1 MDMYVGIDV
10 GKAML
15 DVAISGESRVRR
27 FPNTPAG
34 WADLRALLAH
44 ARQPCIV
51 LEATGRYHEGVTAAL
66 AAAGTPV
73 TVANPLHTAAF
84 RLSEAQLAKTDA
96 IDAKVLE
103 AFAAQKQPAPTPLPD
118 PVQRHV
124 RDLVRT
130 RDDLVKA
137 QTQLTLQASEAP
149 AGTVAYYAALRDPL
163 AEQLARLEQE
173 IAAHIAAHPA
183 LAERAALLQ
192 TVPGLG
198 PVSAASLL
206 GELPELGTLSR
217 RQIASLGG
225 LAPRNRQSGK
235 QAHRPTVRGGRAMI
249 RRTLYLVAAGAT
261 MTRRTGQC
269 ARGAESIRGRYDA
282 LLDRGKPLK
291 VARIAVARWLLT
303 ILNVMVREGLRW
315 EQTRAAQGGGVTG

>member
-1 MDMYVGIDV
+1 MDVFVGIDV

-34 WADLRALLAH
+34 WVELSAALAH
-44 ARQPCIV
+44 ANQPCIV
-51 LEATGRYHEGVTAAL
+51 LEATGRHHEGVTAAL

-96 IDAKVLE
+96 IDARVLE
-103 AFAAQKQPAPTPLPD
+103 AFAAQKRPVPTPLPD
-118 PVQRHV
+118 PVQRHL

-130 RDDLVKA
+130 RDDLIKT
-137 QTQLTLQASEAP
+137 QTRLTLQASEAP
-149 AGTVAYYAALRDPL
+149 ASTVAYYAALREPL
-163 AEQLARLEQE
+163 AGQIERCEQA
-173 IAAHIAAHPA
+173 IAAHIAAHPT
-183 LAERAALLQ
+183 LAERAALLR

-198 PVSAASLL
+198 PVSAACLL
-206 GELPELGTLSR
+206 GELPELGRLSR

-225 LAPRNRQSGK
+225 LAPRNRQSGT
-235 QAHRPTVRGGRAMI
+235 QVSRPTVRGGRAMI
-249 RRTLYLVAAGAT
+249 RRTVYLVAVGAT
-261 MTRRTGQC
+261 QIRRHGQC
-269 ARGAESIRGRYDA
+269 ARGAEPIRARHAA
-282 LLDRGKPLK
+282 LLDRGKPIK

-303 ILNVMVREGLRW
+303 ILNVMVRDGLRW
-315 EQTRAAQGGGVTG
+315 EQTRAAQGGATA